1 MRQAGFAYA
10 QARMQARFA
19 ARPEAPEWQ
28 MIETGR
34 DLAQGLDAAK
44 RTALAPF
51 AARLGRDSS
60 REAVEAGLRQ
70 AWADL
75 VAEVV
80 HWAPPAWCPS
90 LEWVALLPHL
100 GLADAEVSLDLPGGE
115 ALAKAIEDG
124 VRPGAAWEAGLAA
137 RLPRG
142 GAAALAPIDPLIT
155 AYLEGPPRALTERRA
170 LMRGLERLLRTRA
183 GEPAA
188 AFAFLGLMA
197 LDLERL
203 RGALLLA
210 RLFPVTGEGEAA

>member
-19 ARPEAPEWQ
+19 ARPEAAEWQ

-34 DLAQGLDAAK
+34 DLAQGLDATK
-44 RTALAPF
+44 RTGLAAF
-51 AARLGRDSS
+51 VARLGRDSS
-60 REAVEAGLRQ
+60 REAVESGLRQ

-75 VAEVV
+75 VAEVA
-80 HWAPPAWCPS
+80 HWAPPSWRAA

-100 GLADAEVSLDLPGGE
+100 GLADAEGSLALPGGE
-115 ALAKAIEDG
+115 ALATAIEDG
-124 VRPGAAWEAGLAA
+124 ARPGAAWQAGLAA

-142 GAAALAPIDPLIT
+142 GAAALAPLNPLIT
-155 AYLEGPPRALTERRA
+155 AYLEGPPRALTERWA
-170 LMRGLERLLRTRA
+170 LMRGLERLLRARA

>member
-34 DLAQGLDAAK
+34 DLVQALDAAK

-51 AARLGRDSS
+51 VARLGRESS
-60 REAVEAGLRQ
+60 REAIEAGLRE
-70 AWADL
+70 AWAEQVEE
-75 VAEVV
+75 VAR
-80 HWAPPAWCPS
+80 WTPPGWRAP
-90 LEWVALLPHL
+90 LEWWVLLPHL
-100 GLADAEVSLDLPGGE
+100 GLADADTPLGLPGGV
-115 ALAKAIEDG
+115 ALGQAINAG
-124 VRPGAAWEAGLAA
+124 ARPGAAWQAGFTA

-142 GAAALAPIDPLIT
+142 GATALEPLAPLIA
-155 AYLEGPPRALTERRA
+155 AYLEGPPRALAERRV
-170 LMRGLERLLRTRA
+170 LMRRLERLLRVRA

-210 RLFPVTGEGEAA
+210 RIYPVTGEGEAA